1 MNIIKHPKMWIFI
14 ALLTTLLTFML
25 IIIKHY
31 DADNDLQQRI
41 DNHSEIKDTIWVG
54 KKGFPQKKLP
64 GLPESFSTQK
74 E

>member
-41 DNHSEIKDTIWVG
+41 DNHSEIKDTI
-54 KKGFPQKKLP
+54 
-64 GLPESFSTQK
+64 
-74 E
+74 